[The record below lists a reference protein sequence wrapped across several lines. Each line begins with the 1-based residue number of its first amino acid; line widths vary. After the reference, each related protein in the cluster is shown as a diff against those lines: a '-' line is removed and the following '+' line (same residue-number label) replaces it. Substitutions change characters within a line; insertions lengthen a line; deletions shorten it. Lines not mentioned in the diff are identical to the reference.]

1 MAINK
6 LNAKL
11 KVMKCQN
18 ARIARKI
25 ILKNGSSD
33 QNSQIHVEQND
44 WNQKPGYSFL
54 KMSE

>member
-25 ILKNGSSD
+25 IFKNESSN
-33 QNSQIHVEQND
+33 QNSQIYVEQND
-44 WNQKPGYSFL
+44 SNQKPGYPFL

>member
-1 MAINK
+1 MNK
-6 LNAKL
+6 LNARL
-11 KVMKCQN
+11 KAMKCQN

-25 ILKNGSSD
+25 ILKNESSD

-44 WNQKPGYSFL
+44 WNQKLGYSFL